1 MVCEIVLLHK
11 DLIITPLQLCKQSHT
26 HALWSV
32 YKTHPPTVHTHAVTH
47 YTKRGSALSP
57 SLLWSHTNLQAIIAV
72 IKKKKTLATEK
83 EAPSH
88 RSGVPHLPT
97 CLPYCTCS
105 PSPPVCSSPWAW
117 LDASTLIGLAMTVMH
132 YWVSAAQTHTNKLC
146 GWELKLSLSFARLKE
161 IMSGRIK

>member
-72 IKKKKTLATEK
+72 IKKKDT
-83 EAPSH
+83 SH
-88 RSGVPHLPT
+88 RKGGSLSSQRGASSSHMPPLLYLLPQ
-97 CLPYCTCS
+97 S
-105 PSPPVCSSPWAW
+105 PSLLFPLGPARCIHTNWISHDSNA
-117 LDASTLIGLAMTVMH
+117 LLGLSGTNTLINCVGG
-132 YWVSAAQTHTNKLC
+132 N
-146 GWELKLSLSFARLKE
+146 
-161 IMSGRIK
+161 